1 MAAPYE
7 GQGVHNGVHCNNFPA
22 SSSAVACVD
31 SKNAGS
37 GGVGD
42 YLYGVMITPGTTS
55 PGAVT
60 ITDGS
65 ISIAAFIGGASSVAS
80 LVPFFFLVDA
90 KSINGPWK
98 ITTGTNVTAL
108 ATGQFS

>member
-7 GQGVHNGVHCNNFPA
+7 GQGVHNGVHCNNVAA
-22 SSSAVACVD
+22 SATSQALVD
-31 SKNAGS
+31 LKNAGN
-37 GGVGD
+37 GAAGD

-65 ISIAAFIGGASSVAS
+65 ISIAAFIGGVSSVAS

-98 ITTGTNVTAL
+98 VTTGANVTAL